1 MDALSALVLQLVF
14 AAIGL
19 VALFYVIRAAVLS
32 ALRTHRAEVDGGA
45 RAEPPSHLDADGI

>member
-1 MDALSALVLQLVF
+1 MDALSALVLQLAF

-32 ALRTHRAEVDGGA
+32 ALRTHRAEVDGRA